1 MAARLMTN
9 YPGKL
14 SCDPE
19 TFDIAKMKLPRSDFS
34 VLPFKV
40 LKGIKDPGIIREYY
54 PSSRYAYNLFSVKI
68 RGQTINL
75 H

>member
-19 TFDIAKMKLPRSDFS
+19 TYEASKRSLNRWDFTA
-34 VLPFKV
+34 LPFKT
-40 LKGIKDPGIIREYY
+40 LKGIKDPGIIREYN
-54 PSSRYAYNLFSVKI
+54 PTVR
-68 RGQTINL
+68 
-75 H
+75 

>member
-19 TFDIAKMKLPRSDFS
+19 TFDAAKMKLKRSDFIA
-34 VLPFKV
+34 LPFAV
-40 LKGIKDPGIIREYY
+40 LKGIKCPGIIREFC
-54 PSSRYAYNLFSVKI
+54 PLSR
-68 RGQTINL
+68 
-75 H
+75 

>member
-19 TFDIAKMKLPRSDFS
+19 TFEAAKIKLNRSDFV
-34 VLPFKV
+34 VLPFKA

-54 PSSRYAYNLFSVKI
+54 PSSR
-68 RGQTINL
+68 
-75 H
+75 